1 MSHFSFSNIFVWLII
16 RVNRDQHENYSD
28 IKKTF
33 VLDIR
38 VE

>member
-1 MSHFSFSNIFVWLII
+1 MSHFSFPNIFVWLII